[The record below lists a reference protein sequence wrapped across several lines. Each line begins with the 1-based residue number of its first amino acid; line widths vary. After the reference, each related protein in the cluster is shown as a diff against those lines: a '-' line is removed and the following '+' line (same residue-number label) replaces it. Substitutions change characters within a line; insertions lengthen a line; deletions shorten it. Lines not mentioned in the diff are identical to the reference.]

1 MIQIENQTILFT
13 GEDSKA
19 VIFSTTFLS
28 EPTVTAHAI
37 NNNAEIYISDLTTS
51 GCTLNTSAPIT
62 GQVRIV
68 AVRG

>member
-1 MIQIENQTILFT
+1 MIQIENQTIVFSNQITRNVL
-13 GEDSKA
+13 
-19 VIFSTTFLS
+19 FSTTFVSPPSVSVL
-28 EPTVTAHAI
+28 AI
-37 NNNAEIYISDLTTS
+37 NNNAEIFVSNLTTT

>member
-1 MIQIENQTILFT
+1 MIQIENQTIPFNK
-13 GEDSKA
+13 EESKN
-19 VIFSTTFLS
+19 VTFSTAFLGS
-28 EPTVTAHAI
+28 PSVSAYAI
-37 NNNAEIYISDLTTS
+37 NNNAEIFVSNLTTS

>member
-1 MIQIENQTILFT
+1 MIQIENQTVIFT
-13 GEDSKA
+13 GNESKD
-19 VIFSTTFLS
+19 VTFSTVFLG
-28 EPTVTAHAI
+28 PTSISAYAI
-37 NNNAEIYISDLTTS
+37 NNNAEIFVCNLTTS

>member
-1 MIQIENQTILFT
+1 MIQIENQTIAFIR
-13 GEDSKA
+13 EDSKN
-19 VIFSTTFLS
+19 VTFSTTFLS
-28 EPTVTAHAI
+28 SPSVSAYAI
-37 NNNAEIYISDLTTS
+37 NNNAEIFVSNLTTS

>member
-1 MIQIENQTILFT
+1 MIQIENQTI
-13 GEDSKA
+13 
-19 VIFSTTFLS
+19 IFSNQTTKDVSFS
-28 EPTVTAHAI
+28 TAFVLPPSVSALAI
-37 NNNAEIYISDLTTS
+37 SNNAEIFISNLTTS

>member
-1 MIQIENQTILFT
+1 MIQIENQTIIFSNQ
-13 GEDSKA
+13 DSKS
-19 VIFSTTFLS
+19 VIFSTSFLA
-28 EPTVTAHAI
+28 EPSVSALAI
-37 NNNAEIYISDLTTS
+37 NNNAEIFISNLTIS